1 MILAYEKQN
10 FVNGDVLKAEHLNK
24 MEDQIVVNE
33 TSIAQKSDLE
43 HTHEEYA
50 DKVHTHTANS
60 LQVPS
65 LVEGDSLTVGM
76 DLNDVTTVGN
86 YRCTSEDISNSL
98 KNCPCTGWL
107 FTMKVGQLPN
117 NSGYIW
123 QEITL
128 WWSGERWYRRKGG
141 DSAVWSEWYI
151 NFPATTNKAQSF
163 KKLYP
168 SLTSKQKSTMKNL
181 MDAWLKDDV
190 RNKFYYEYNHNRD
203 KFASN
208 ACYDANHK
216 VDGVS
221 APAFMLNCS
230 TFAQQIIMGRSPS
243 DFVDANGNS
252 KGTAYTSIITT
263 ADGFDF
269 GYYFQFRDRAT
280 MYGLVRDSYQ
290 TFDDTQAPDS
300 KTNPNPYY
308 GWHNPN
314 ADKTNYEGS
323 YSYNTFYDPNG
334 NAKCKQIFNNF
345 CYANDMAKEL
355 WEMGCEVPISAIEQG
370 DILFFYDIDITDD
383 VGEFNKVAW
392 KNITHVGLVYNV
404 GDKPGDISIIDCT
417 TNTPPIITRGRTYRG
432 EVDIVQGGGLMR
444 KVAMVARMPIAFGYE
459 SNVPETITLADKP
472 ANSIV

>member
-1 MILAYEKQN
+1 MAYEKQN
-10 FVNGDVLKAEHLNK
+10 FIKGQVLKADHLNK
-24 MEDQIVVNE
+24 MEEQIVVNE
-33 TSIAQKSDLE
+33 TSISQKSDLE

-50 DKVHTHTANS
+50 DKAHTHTANS
-60 LQVPS
+60 LKVPS

-76 DLNDVTTVGN
+76 DLNNVTTIGN
-86 YRCTSEDISNSL
+86 YRCTLSDVSNSL
-98 KNCPCTGWL
+98 INCPCVGWL
-107 FTMKVGQLPN
+107 FTMQVGQLPN
-117 NSGYIW
+117 NPGYLW

-128 WWSGERWYRRKGG
+128 WSTGERWYRRKNGATADWTG
-141 DSAVWSEWYI
+141 WYI
-151 NFPATTNKAQSF
+151 NFPAATNKAQSL

-168 SLTSKQKSTMKNL
+168 SLSNKQKSTMKKL
-181 MDAWLKDDV
+181 MDEWLKESV
-190 RNKFYYEYNHNRD
+190 RDKFYYEYNHSRD

-208 ACYDANHK
+208 ACYDADHK
-216 VDGVS
+216 IEGVS

-252 KGTAYTSIITT
+252 KGAEYTSTITI

-280 MYGLVRDSYQ
+280 MYGLVKDNYQ
-290 TFDDTQAPDS
+290 TFDDTKAPDA
-300 KTNPNPYY
+300 TNPNPYY
-308 GWHNPN
+308 GWKNPN
-314 ADKTNYEGS
+314 SDKTNYEGS

-334 NAKCKQIFNNF
+334 SAKCKQIFNNF

-370 DILFFYDIDITDD
+370 DILFFHDVDVTDD
-383 VGEFNKVAW
+383 DGGFNKAAW

-404 GDKPGDISIIDCT
+404 GDKPGDVAIIDCT
-417 TNTPPIITRGRTYRG
+417 TNTPPVITRGRTYG
-432 EVDIVQGGGLMR
+432 GKADIVAGGGLMR

-459 SNVPETITLADKP
+459 SNVPTAITLAEKP
-472 ANSIV
+472 ANSVV